1 MSPIH
6 QEEKNS
12 QEGNILKKEKEIRQ
26 VIQETAFR
34 RNTPISQIPLVLTL
48 KSLHVW
54 EFVER
59 PPFPAR
65 LGRRLW
71 RWQGQPFYQ
80 KRWG

>member
-6 QEEKNS
+6 QEGINS
-12 QEGNILKKEKEIRQ
+12 QEGNILHKEKAIRQ

-34 RNTPISQIPLVLTL
+34 RNTPISQIPLVLIRE
-48 KSLHVW
+48 SPHVW
-54 EFVER
+54 ECVEP

-71 RWQGQPFYQ
+71 QWQEPPFYQ
-80 KRWG
+80 RRWG

>member
-1 MSPIH
+1 MSPNH

-34 RNTPISQIPLVLTL
+34 RNTPISQIPLVLTRE
-48 KSLHVW
+48 SPHVW
-54 EFVER
+54 EFVEL

-71 RWQGQPFYQ
+71 QWQEPPFYQ